1 MIFFGCWFYREK
13 KVKGEKGRTRN
24 FKKQFKNKKDYFTH
38 SFQKKKTNKQENRKR
53 KKNGRKRKSRRCLH
67 QFVGWITTFFQIHH
81 NRQAKNAKTGDQF
94 SRHRNIRQ
102 NKKNKCKTCPTKKN
116 RQQGF
121 FGEKRKTEKESL
133 TEVYKDSKNC
143 EERLQTEKNEET
155 IQEQEK

>member
-1 MIFFGCWFYREK
+1 MS
-13 KVKGEKGRTRN
+13 
-24 FKKQFKNKKDYFTH
+24 NK
-38 SFQKKKTNKQENRKR
+38 
-53 KKNGRKRKSRRCLH
+53 
-67 QFVGWITTFFQIHH
+67 
-81 NRQAKNAKTGDQF
+81 
-94 SRHRNIRQ
+94 
-102 NKKNKCKTCPTKKN
+102 KKN